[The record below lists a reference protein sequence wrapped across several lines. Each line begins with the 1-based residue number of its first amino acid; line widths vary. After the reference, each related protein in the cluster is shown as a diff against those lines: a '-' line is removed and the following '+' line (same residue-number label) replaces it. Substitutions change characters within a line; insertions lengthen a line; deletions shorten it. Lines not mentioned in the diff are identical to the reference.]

1 MYVTALSGEA
11 LREQVPLASP
21 AVTAGLNINAQRFVD
36 PRRFVEALG
45 RSVVDRGATMRTG
58 WKSATY
64 SARAAASRCTRAAA
78 SR

>member
-21 AVTAGLNINAQRFVD
+21 AVTAGANINAQRFVD

-45 RSVVDRGATMRTG
+45 RSVV
-58 WKSATY
+58 
-64 SARAAASRCTRAAA
+64 AAGQRSQAGNPRRIQLRQRRHDDPRRASR
-78 SR
+78 